1 MNEMLMMQ
9 LGVTQAIFQVNTDG
23 VTHQESLRQPAE
35 SGNCLNWIAGHLVTA
50 YNSILPSLGEE
61 TVWDETRVNP
71 YNRGSDPPTAAADAA
86 EFGEI
91 CQAFDTA
98 HERVMRGL
106 GNLAAERLDEP
117 APYSPG
123 NNPDETLGSLLHLI
137 AFHQAYHVGQLGLG
151 RRLVGRVGGV
161 K

>member
-9 LGVTQAIFQVNTDG
+9 LGVTHSIFRVNTEG
-23 VTHQESLRQPAE
+23 VTHEESLRQPEA

-50 YNSILPSLGEE
+50 YNSILPTVGEE
-61 TVWDETRVNP
+61 TVWDPDRDEI
-71 YNRGSDPPTAAADAA
+71 YKRGSAPLTSSAEAV

-91 CQAFDTA
+91 CAAFSSA
-98 HERVMRGL
+98 HERLMRGL
-106 GNLAAERLDEP
+106 ATLPTERLTEP

-151 RRLVGRVGGV
+151 RRLVGRTGGV
-161 K
+161 E

>member
-9 LGVTQAIFQVNTDG
+9 LEVIGKIFQVNTDG
-23 VTHQESLRQPAE
+23 VTHQESVYQPTE

-50 YNSILPSLGEE
+50 YNSVLPSLEE
-61 TVWDETRVNP
+61 DVVWDEVRAET
-71 YNRGSDPPTAAADAA
+71 YKRGSDQLVVPEDAIEFA
-86 EFGEI
+86 EVVE
-91 CQAFDTA
+91 AFATA
-98 HERVMRGL
+98 HDRVMRGL
-106 GNLAAERLDEP
+106 GNLAPDRLSEP

-123 NNPDETLGSLLHLI
+123 NNPDETLGTLLHLI

-151 RRLVGRVGGV
+151 RRLVGKAGGI